1 MKLRKFIV
9 FKMDE
14 HHYAR
19 DIEEQKLLVEL
30 IESIS
35 HIKLT
40 EVITYYESMGIK
52 VYITLNYHVVNK
64 EVNMLEYHLAL
75 TSEQFIQYYVNE
87 LTKVVE
93 EFIEVQRF
101 NYKIDTPQLNVNIG
115 FIEKD
120 TLFISI
126 ESFF

>member
-14 HHYAR
+14 YHYAR

-64 EVNMLEYHLAL
+64 EVNMLEHHLAL

>member
-40 EVITYYESMGIK
+40 EVITYYESMWIK

-64 EVNMLEYHLAL
+64 EVNMLEYHLEL

>member
-1 MKLRKFIV
+1 MKLRKFVI

-64 EVNMLEYHLAL
+64 EVNMLEHHLAL

-101 NYKIDTPQLNVNIG
+101 NYKIDTPQLNINIG

>member
-14 HHYAR
+14 YHYAR

-64 EVNMLEYHLAL
+64 EVNMLEHHLAL

-101 NYKIDTPQLNVNIG
+101 NYKIDTPQLNINIG

>member
-64 EVNMLEYHLAL
+64 EVNMLEYHIAL

>member
-35 HIKLT
+35 HIKLS

-52 VYITLNYHVVNK
+52 VYITLNYHLVNK

-75 TSEQFIQYYVNE
+75 TSEQFIRYYIND

>member
-1 MKLRKFIV
+1 MKLRKFVI

-64 EVNMLEYHLAL
+64 EVNILEYHLAL

>member
-1 MKLRKFIV
+1 
-9 FKMDE
+9 MDE

>member
-1 MKLRKFIV
+1 MKLRKFVI

-64 EVNMLEYHLAL
+64 EVNMLEHHLAL